1 MEQATRTATIDTQKY
16 VPSLLNVL
24 NNRLTSG
31 ASTIYLRKYDV
42 GINEW
47 RIMVVLARTP
57 DVSAKTI
64 SQQSAIH
71 LTVISRS
78 LRDMEAKGLVEIQP
92 SKWERAIKL
101 TPAGLEKYHLIHHTA
116 RQRETL
122 LLTGFEES
130 EKEQLCQ
137 YLQRM
142 VANIPLVDEF
152 RPD

>member
-1 MEQATRTATIDTQKY
+1 MENIADIATIDTQQY

-31 ASTIYLRKYDV
+31 ASTLYLRNYGV

-57 DVSAKTI
+57 DASAKTI

-78 LRDMEAKGLVEIQP
+78 LRDMESKGLVEIQP

-101 TPAGLEKYHLIHHTA
+101 TPQGIETYNLILKTA
-116 RQRETL
+116 RQREKL
-122 LLTGFEES
+122 LLTGFD
-130 EKEQLCQ
+130 EKEQSQLCE
-137 YLQRM
+137 YLRRM
-142 VANIPLVDEF
+142 VSNIALVDEYK
-152 RPD
+152 PE